1 MKRREFIAALGSA
14 AAWPMVARAQRAA
27 MPVIGYLCLGSPSG
41 ASYLAGL
48 RQGLNETGYI
58 EGQNVAIE
66 YRWAEG
72 DYDRYPALVAE
83 LVGRQVNV
91 ILAAG
96 TVQSALAAKAAT
108 ATIPIVFANGSD
120 PIKFGL
126 VASLNRPG
134 GNLTGVSFFTAILEA
149 KRLGLLHELVPSA
162 ATVACLVN
170 PNNPNAETQLN
181 DIDQGARALGLRI
194 RILNASGERDFDK
207 IFDALDQQQTGAL
220 LVATDPAFLAGRQQI
235 TALVARHAVPAIYE
249 WREFVEAGGLAS
261 YGTNLTD
268 AYRQA
273 GVYVGK
279 ILNGAKPAEIPVIQS
294 TKFEF
299 VINIK
304 TAKTLGLEI
313 PAGVSARA
321 DEVIE

>member
-1 MKRREFIAALGSA
+1 MVMRRRTFIAALGGA
-14 AAWPMVARAQRAA
+14 AVWPIAARAQRAA
-27 MPVIGYLCLGSPSG
+27 MPVIGYLSLGSPSG

-83 LVGRQVNV
+83 GRQVNV

-162 ATVACLVN
+162 ACRLSRESEQPKCRDAVK
-170 PNNPNAETQLN
+170 
-181 DIDQGARALGLRI
+181 RYR
-194 RILNASGERDFDK
+194 SGSSRPWIANQNSER
-207 IFDALDQQQTGAL
+207 QRRTG
-220 LVATDPAFLAGRQQI
+220 F
-235 TALVARHAVPAIYE
+235 
-249 WREFVEAGGLAS
+249 
-261 YGTNLTD
+261 
-268 AYRQA
+268 
-273 GVYVGK
+273 
-279 ILNGAKPAEIPVIQS
+279 
-294 TKFEF
+294 
-299 VINIK
+299 
-304 TAKTLGLEI
+304 
-313 PAGVSARA
+313 
-321 DEVIE
+321 